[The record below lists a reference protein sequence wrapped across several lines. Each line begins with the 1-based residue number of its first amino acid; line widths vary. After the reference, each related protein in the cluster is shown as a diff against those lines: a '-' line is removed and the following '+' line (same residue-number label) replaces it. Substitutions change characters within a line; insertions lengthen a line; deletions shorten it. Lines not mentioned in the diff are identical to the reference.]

1 MSSTPPIASADKA
14 SADLEWFE
22 LLERIARRAAGD
34 AAARRLRE
42 LSPAAEIED
51 ARQRCRVVADALEL
65 SQADAPLPGA
75 KVEEMAPL
83 LARLR
88 RGAVAGADELAS
100 LRTVLRT
107 AASLRAYAA
116 RQREQH
122 PALAAAIGSAPE
134 LDEFLKEL
142 EHALDE
148 SGAVADR
155 ASPGLAAARQRV
167 ASLRRELSTR
177 IDRLISRYSEVLRDN
192 YYAERDGRYVLP
204 VRADAHRRVPGIVLG
219 SSASGGTLY
228 VEPQEITEL
237 GNRLGVAEAE
247 AEREEARVLA
257 RLCDAAAAQADELSR
272 AYEACLAADQLS
284 AIARWAAEAEGV
296 VVAPE
301 MDAGID
307 LREMRHPLLIGS
319 GLDEVVPNDI
329 RLSPGSG
336 LVISGPNAGG
346 KTVALKCLGLAAWMA
361 RAGLPLPA
369 APGSRVGWFDNVL
382 TDVGDDQSLARSLST
397 FSAHIEKLARFVEHA
412 NPRTLVLLDEVAAG
426 TDPEEGS
433 ALAVAVLEKLVQRG
447 ATVAVT
453 THYERLKELPV
464 DDDHFVNASVGFDFG
479 AMKPTFKLELGVPG
493 ASSAL
498 AVAARHGMPP
508 DVIQRAEQLMPEHA
522 RRREELVAELE
533 AEQRALEQARREAE
547 AEARRQKQ
555 LGTEVETELARQRE
569 QDRRRAEQQAREL
582 TAEVQRARA
591 ELRQA
596 RARLKQAGLDK
607 QQVRDA
613 ERSVSRAAQQIAIG
627 GRLVEVADAPRH
639 AAKPEQP
646 LAIEELV
653 AGARVYVPGIDAIAE
668 VLAPPAK
675 GQVRVAAGA
684 LKLSVPVASLE
695 RAAKPKKPKPKAP
708 GRTPEK
714 DDRGGATAVRGEHVP
729 VRTEDNTLD
738 LRGQRVDEA
747 LDRVDAFVDRLLAEG
762 EPAGFVLHGH
772 GTGALKSAVRQHL
785 GGSRYVARSRAA
797 DPEDGG
803 DAFTVLWIAD

>member
-1 MSSTPPIASADKA
+1 VSSSTPPIAWAEKA
-14 SADLEWFE
+14 SADLEWFD
-22 LLERIARRAAGD
+22 LLARIAERAAGH

-42 LSPAAEIED
+42 LSPAVEIED
-51 ARQRCRVVADALEL
+51 ARQRCQVVADALEL
-65 SQADAPLPGA
+65 SRADAPLPGA
-75 KVEEMAPL
+75 AVEEMDPL

-88 RGAVAGADELAS
+88 RGAVAGAHELAA
-100 LRTVLRT
+100 LRTVLTT
-107 AASLRAYAA
+107 ATSLRAYAA
-116 RQREQH
+116 RQREHH

-134 LDEFLKEL
+134 LDPLLAEL
-142 EHALDE
+142 SHALDE

-155 ASPGLAAARQRV
+155 ASPELAAARQRV

-237 GNRLGVAEAE
+237 GNRLGIAEAE

-257 RLCDAAAAQADELSR
+257 RLCDAAGAQSDELTR
-272 AYEACLAADQLS
+272 AYEACLVADQLS
-284 AIARWAAEAEGV
+284 AIARWAEEVEGI

-301 MDAGID
+301 ADAGID
-307 LREMRHPLLIGS
+307 LREMRHPLLIGG
-319 GLDEVVPNDI
+319 GLGEVVPNDI

-369 APGSRVGWFDNVL
+369 APGSHVGWFDSVL
-382 TDVGDDQSLARSLST
+382 TDVGDDQSLALSLST
-397 FSAHIEKLARFVEHA
+397 FSAHIEKLARFVEQA
-412 NPRTLVLLDEVAAG
+412 DPRTLVLLDEVAAG

-433 ALAVAVLEKLVQRG
+433 TLAVAVLEKLVQHG

-479 AMKPTFKLELGVPG
+479 AMAPTFKLEIGVPG

-508 DVIQRAEQLMPEHA
+508 DVIKRAEGLLPEHA

-533 AEQRALEQARREAE
+533 AKQRALERARREAE

-555 LGTEVETELARQRE
+555 LGTEVEAELARQRE

-582 TAEVQRARA
+582 TAEVQRARG

-607 QQVRDA
+607 QQVREA

-639 AAKPEQP
+639 SAKPEQP
-646 LAIEELV
+646 LAVEELV
-653 AGARVYVPGIDAIAE
+653 AGARVYVSGIDAVAN

-684 LKLSVPVASLE
+684 LKLSVPVASLR
-695 RAAKPKKPKPKAP
+695 RAAKQKPTAQR
-708 GRTPEK
+708 RTPSK
-714 DDRGGATAVRGEHVP
+714 DDRGGTTVMRGEHVP
-729 VRTEDNTLD
+729 VRTGDNTLD

-772 GTGALKSAVRQHL
+772 GTGALKSAVRRHL

-797 DPEDGG
+797 DAEDGG